1 MDLLWIYFLILFK
14 VSQNHLSHCRRL
26 ILREYSKPWEDE
38 ALHTLTAAAQGLSL
52 GALGTLGAA
61 LAAKGEF
68 AADADALAGARD
80 EEAEAAMRLWAYDL
94 THKPFLGPP
103 QGKAAT
109 GDGADATKARRPGA
123 KRR

>member
-1 MDLLWIYFLILFK
+1 MLQESI
-14 VSQNHLSHCRRL
+14 
-26 ILREYSKPWEDE
+26 KPWEDE
-38 ALHTLTAAAQGLSL
+38 ALHSLTAATQGLSL
-52 GALGTLGAA
+52 GALRTLGAA
-61 LAAKGEF
+61 LAVKGEC

-103 QGKAAT
+103 QDKAAT
-109 GDGADATKARRPGA
+109 GDGAGVTKARRPGA